1 MSYEIVII
9 EGNLTRDP
17 EMRYTQAG
25 QAVSNMSIAVNDN
38 YTNKEGVKVE
48 RVKFYRVTS
57 WGKQA
62 EIVSQYLKKGRS
74 CIVQGT
80 MVADANGSPAVFTK
94 NDGTHGAAFEIR
106 ADVVRFTGGNG
117 AQRTSVQEEGVPEE
131 AFEATF

>member
-48 RVKFYRVTS
+48 RVKYFRVTS

-74 CIVQGT
+74 CIVQGN
-80 MVADANGSPAVFTK
+80 MVADANGSPSVFTK
-94 NDGTHGAAFEIR
+94 NDGTHGASFELR
-106 ADVVRFTGGNG
+106 AD
-117 AQRTSVQEEGVPEE
+117 
-131 AFEATF
+131 